1 MKKYKVVV
9 FTPVEYTQKVLVA
22 MGDAGA
28 GIIGDYSN
36 CSFTSRGTGRF
47 LPGEN
52 AKPFIG
58 ETGKLEEVEEDRV
71 EMLCIEDNIQSVI
84 DVMKKAHPYE
94 EVAYDVYLLEDL

>member
-1 MKKYKVVV
+1 MKKFKVVV

-22 MGDAGA
+22 MGDVGA
-28 GIIGDYSN
+28 GIIGDYFN

-58 ETGKLEEVEEDRV
+58 ETGKLEEVEEDRI
-71 EMLCIEDNIQSVI
+71 ELLCTEDKIEQVI
-84 DVMKKAHPYE
+84 VAMKAVHPYE
-94 EVAYDVYLLEDL
+94 EVAYDVYALEDL